1 MEVIKYRKNNNKQEF
16 IKEHKIKVKR
26 GVYCEKDNQ
35 YQVDFEYCHFST
47 FNNHYYRFR
56 NFGSGNRRYYLKFN
70 WRENILFRYQQGLG
84 WFQQKENI
92 LWLCNII
99 VLLLTIFSEKTIKI
113 INEIFVFF

>member
-1 MEVIKYRKNNNKQEF
+1 MKVIKYRKHYNKQEF
-16 IKEHKIKVKR
+16 IKEKEIVVKR
-26 GVYCEKDNQ
+26 GVYCEKNNQ

-56 NFGSGNRRYYLKFN
+56 NFGTSERRYYLKFN
-70 WRENILFRYQQGLG
+70 WWKNILFSYQQGLG
-84 WFQQKENI
+84 WFQQKDNI

-99 VLLLTIFSEKTIKI
+99 VLLSTIFSEKTTKI